1 MDDLKR
7 FLATGSCC
15 AEALVRLGLQLR
27 GEKNEPF
34 ANASA
39 ALCNGLWS
47 RMTCGALSGGAM
59 LLAMFDKRKACEE
72 MIPELT
78 AWFDETYG
86 MEYGSVNCED
96 ISAGCGASARSAR
109 SSSTRSARN
118 ASPCCANTDFIRR
131 KRYES
136 CRHARAG
143 AGRRRG
149 FFRGKAASNL

>member
-27 GEKNEPF
+27 GEENEQF

-39 ALCNGLWS
+39 ALCKGLWS

-86 MEYGSVNCED
+86 MEYGSVSCED
-96 ISAGCGASARSAR
+96 ISAGL
-109 SSSTRSARN
+109 
-118 ASPCCANTDFIRR
+118 RR
-131 KRYES
+131 
-136 CRHARAG
+136 
-143 AGRRRG
+143 
-149 FFRGKAASNL
+149 

>member
-27 GEKNEPF
+27 GEENEPF

-86 MEYGSVNCED
+86 ME
-96 ISAGCGASARSAR
+96 
-109 SSSTRSARN
+109 
-118 ASPCCANTDFIRR
+118 
-131 KRYES
+131 
-136 CRHARAG
+136 
-143 AGRRRG
+143 
-149 FFRGKAASNL
+149 